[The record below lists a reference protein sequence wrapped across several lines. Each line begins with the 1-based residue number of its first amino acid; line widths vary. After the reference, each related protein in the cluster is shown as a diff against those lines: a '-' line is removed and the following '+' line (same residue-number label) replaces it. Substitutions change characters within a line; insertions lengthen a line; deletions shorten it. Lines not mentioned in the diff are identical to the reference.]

1 MKNSSVEIHL
11 RAQKVIP
18 GGVNSPV
25 RAGKAVGRSV
35 PVIASGK
42 GCYVTDVDGNQY
54 IDFVGSWGPL
64 ILGHAHKQVVEA
76 VQKTVKSGLSFG
88 LPTER
93 ELELAEMIVSM
104 VPSIEMVRLVNSG
117 TEATMSAVRLARAF
131 TGRNKILICA
141 GGYHGNMDALLASS
155 GSGMATLSIPSTPG
169 IPPSVV
175 EDTIVVP
182 YNNIEA
188 VKRAYAEHKGQIA
201 AHVIEPVAGNMGV
214 VPPQERYLSALREL
228 SRKEGTLLI
237 FDEVMTGFRVALGG
251 AQQRYGVQPDLTTLG
266 KIVGGGM
273 PVGAYGGRAE
283 IMSRIAPSGDVY
295 QAGTLSGNPLATA
308 AGIATLSLL
317 KTPKL
322 YDDLEE
328 KSSTFA
334 EGIAAAA
341 KEARLPMTCNRVGSM
356 MTFFF
361 TDTPVTDFESA
372 KTSNT
377 ALFGAFW
384 RLMYKE
390 GILLPP
396 SQFEAVF
403 VSTAHTLPVLQRVVR
418 IAEDIF
424 AKLAETPESQLN
436 ELGKE
441 TN

>member
-1 MKNSSVEIHL
+1 
-11 RAQKVIP
+11 
-18 GGVNSPV
+18 
-25 RAGKAVGRSV
+25 
-35 PVIASGK
+35 
-42 GCYVTDVDGNQY
+42 
-54 IDFVGSWGPL
+54 
-64 ILGHAHKQVVEA
+64 
-76 VQKTVKSGLSFG
+76 
-88 LPTER
+88 
-93 ELELAEMIVSM
+93 
-104 VPSIEMVRLVNSG
+104 
-117 TEATMSAVRLARAF
+117 
-131 TGRNKILICA
+131 
-141 GGYHGNMDALLASS
+141 
-155 GSGMATLSIPSTPG
+155 
-169 IPPSVV
+169 
-175 EDTIVVP
+175 
-182 YNNIEA
+182 
-188 VKRAYAEHKGQIA
+188 
-201 AHVIEPVAGNMGV
+201 
-214 VPPQERYLSALREL
+214 
-228 SRKEGTLLI
+228 
-237 FDEVMTGFRVALGG
+237 
-251 AQQRYGVQPDLTTLG
+251 
-266 KIVGGGM
+266 
-273 PVGAYGGRAE
+273 
-283 IMSRIAPSGDVY
+283 Y